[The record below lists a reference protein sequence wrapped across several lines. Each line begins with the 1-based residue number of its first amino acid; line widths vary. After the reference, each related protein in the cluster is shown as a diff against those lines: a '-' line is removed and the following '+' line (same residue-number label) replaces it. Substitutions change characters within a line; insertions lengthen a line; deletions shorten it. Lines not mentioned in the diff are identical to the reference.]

1 MIALTR
7 RMAAW
12 EAEASCSSGH
22 FADDAKASGS
32 GEGVSVDDAEA
43 SRTDNRV
50 VVIDVSSCDQED
62 I

>member
-1 MIALTR
+1 
-7 RMAAW
+7 MAAW

-32 GEGVSVDDAEA
+32 EKAVSVDGAEA
-43 SRTDNRV
+43 SSTGNRV
-50 VVIDVSSCDQED
+50 IVIDISSCDRED